1 MLPFHKLTVDKCSVN
16 MLSVLKLTHI
26 LNLGFLEPRNTGAT
40 CVGTTLSPAQLRAV
54 LAKIGSTCAR
64 TTCVLGA
71 LVTGSTWTLEQLVH
85 GQHELQGHLL
95 HGQHEHWVKLLHGTV
110 VQGRVNIAS
119 DEGGWLMEQIETTAG
134 KRGPLSIYFFYAF
147 FPPSLFSFLQIYS
160 EHTLKR
166 KVAFLIFFGLCKLII
181 WLYRAK

>member
-1 MLPFHKLTVDKCSVN
+1 

-40 CVGTTLSPAQLRAV
+40 CVRTTLSPAQLRAV

-110 VQGRVNIAS
+110 VQGWVNIAS
-119 DEGGWLMEQIETTAG
+119 SRRGCMVNGWNYCRTELTSKSGVLAPMIGDYLVNSTMVMPGTHVYQPVRSAWALYLGFIT
-134 KRGPLSIYFFYAF
+134 
-147 FPPSLFSFLQIYS
+147 SLKGCMP
-160 EHTLKR
+160 E
-166 KVAFLIFFGLCKLII
+166 V
-181 WLYRAK
+181 

>member
-1 MLPFHKLTVDKCSVN
+1 MLPFHKLTVYKCSVN

-95 HGQHEHWVKLLHGTV
+95 HGQHEHWGKLLHGTV
-110 VQGRVNIAS
+110 ERGRV
-119 DEGGWLMEQIETTAG
+119 
-134 KRGPLSIYFFYAF
+134 
-147 FPPSLFSFLQIYS
+147 
-160 EHTLKR
+160 
-166 KVAFLIFFGLCKLII
+166 KVVSKMSCTVLELLLLLIFTRPCHGECSPL
-181 WLYRAK
+181 AKKEVIEAALQAK